1 MLPGHILE
9 VNSGLK
15 TLCKAADFLD
25 LLPRKL
31 QLLSGGGSD
40 WFSILFFYGQ
50 WMKSDE
56 TLQIAVHGKTVQR
69 DYQY

>member
-50 WMKSDE
+50 
-56 TLQIAVHGKTVQR
+56 
-69 DYQY
+69 